1 MFNNSISHPTETNK
15 SDCHTDSLNNDILET
30 KIVFPEKNSLQ
41 RSEIQTKQDRIKK
54 LLKNHTSIAE

>member
-15 SDCHTDSLNNDILET
+15 SDCHTDSLNNNILEI

-41 RSEIQTKQDRIKK
+41 RSEIQNKQDRIQK